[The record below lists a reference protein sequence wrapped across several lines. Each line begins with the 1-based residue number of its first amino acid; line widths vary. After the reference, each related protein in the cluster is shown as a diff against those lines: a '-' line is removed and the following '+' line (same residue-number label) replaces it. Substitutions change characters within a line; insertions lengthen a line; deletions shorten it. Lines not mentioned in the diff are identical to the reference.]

1 MVEKISISQEHLM
14 PKHIQT
20 ELIDQVLV
28 ITLNRTRSQNA
39 LIPAL
44 LAEVIHVLADA
55 RDRLDIRAVVLQAN
69 GPAFSIG
76 GDIHGFKQQFPDI
89 RDYAHDIVGKLNQM
103 ILAMIDF
110 PQPIIT
116 AVHGI
121 VTGGSIGFV
130 LASDLVL
137 LAPQAVFKAHY
148 PSAGFSPDGGWGVL
162 LPRII
167 GPRRSA
173 ECLLLNQSF
182 SAHQAVEWGV
192 ANRVVAQADLRDEA
206 HKMARKIARYPSGTM
221 RNSKQLLWRERD
233 QIAIDLESERQR
245 FVQQIQHKDAHDGV
259 LRFLETFKDYPE
271 PDDQ

>member
-1 MVEKISISQEHLM
+1 VS
-14 PKHIQT
+14 KHIQT
-20 ELIDQVLV
+20 ELADHILV
-28 ITLNRTRSQNA
+28 ITLNRTRAQNA

-44 LAEVIHVLADA
+44 LAEVTAALQDA

-89 RDYAHDIVGKLNQM
+89 RDYALDIVGKLNQM
-103 ILAMIDF
+103 MLAMIDL

-116 AVHGI
+116 AVQGV

-137 LAPQAVFKAHY
+137 LAPEAIFKAHY
-148 PSAGFSPDGGWGVL
+148 PSAGFSPDGGWSVI

-182 SAHQAVEWGV
+182 SAQQAVEWGV
-192 ANRVVAQADLRDEA
+192 ANRVVAQADLREQA
-206 HKMARKIARYPSGTM
+206 QQMARKIARYPSGTM

-233 QIAIDLESERQR
+233 QIAIDLELERQK
-245 FVQQIQHKDAHDGV
+245 FVQQILHKDAHDGV
-259 LRFLETFKDYPE
+259 LRFLETFKDYPA

>member
-1 MVEKISISQEHLM
+1 MSKY
-14 PKHIQT
+14 IQT
-20 ELIDQVLV
+20 ELTDQVLV
-28 ITLNRTRSQNA
+28 ITLNRTRAQNA

-44 LAEVIHVLADA
+44 LAEVIHVFTDA

-89 RDYAHDIVGKLNQM
+89 RDYALDIVGKLNQM
-103 ILAMIDF
+103 MMAMIDL

-116 AVHGI
+116 AVHGV
-121 VTGGSIGFV
+121 VTGGSLGFV

-137 LAPQAVFKAHY
+137 LAPEAVFKAHY

-167 GPRRSA
+167 GQRRAS

-182 SAHQAVEWGV
+182 SARQAVDWGI
-192 ANRVVAQADLRDEA
+192 ANRVVPQAELRELTQ
-206 HKMARKIARYPSGTM
+206 KMARKIAHYPSGSM

-233 QIAIDLESERQR
+233 QIAIDLELERQK
-245 FVQQIQHKDAHDGV
+245 FVQQIMHKDAHDGV
-259 LRFLETFKDYPE
+259 LRFLETFKDYPQPE
-271 PDDQ
+271 DHQ